1 MRLLEILLTKP
12 QAKPEPAPVIEF
24 PGRDEGYEHKLRVMS
39 TIWQESA
46 IRTLDTLAEMHF
58 PSSPNCCRVRD
69 FDCADDVSH
78 DGVEWWAERRNAL
91 IDRAYSLRKRPG
103 IDADIRELLVRIASE
118 EKTYKLTE
126 ITPGTCRPWCELIVA
141 ARIQIGWL
149 GLPWDGYPWREDD
162 TPGEIEAFKR
172 SADR

>member
-1 MRLLEILLTKP
+1 MRLLELLRPKP
-12 QAKPEPAPVIEF
+12 SRAPVIPF
-24 PGRDEGYEHKLRVMS
+24 PVGGIGYEHQLQAMTS
-39 TIWQESA
+39 IWQDSA

-78 DGVEWWAERRNAL
+78 DGVEWWAQRRNDL
-91 IDRAYSLRKRPG
+91 IDRARSLEKRPG
-103 IDADIRELLVRIASE
+103 IDADIRELLVRIADQ

-126 ITPGTCRPWCELIVA
+126 ITEGTCRPWCELIVA
-141 ARIQIGWL
+141 ARMQIGWPH
-149 GLPWDGYPWREDD
+149 GEAWAGYPWRPE
-162 TPGEIEAFKR
+162 GEAPDEIDVFKR